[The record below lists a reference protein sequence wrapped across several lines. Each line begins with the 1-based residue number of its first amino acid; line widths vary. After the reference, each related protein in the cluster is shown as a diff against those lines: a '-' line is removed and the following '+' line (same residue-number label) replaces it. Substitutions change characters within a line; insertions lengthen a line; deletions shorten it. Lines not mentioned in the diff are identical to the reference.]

1 VNFCFDNGKLLNN
14 VVVST
19 MYNFTECGEG
29 SYSFEPRKP
38 FYMVDNSDDSG
49 TITTLNPKVIPHT
62 AKVSGKLAVSRSLA
76 SAVEKR
82 ATYNGCTTIEQTALV
97 SAVSAAKTYAS
108 NASDYLAAHSSSTA
122 RYTTWFGPYTQPR
135 HKTVQSHFS
144 NIASNDF
151 TGFRFDCTCTDSG
164 TYAYVYPD
172 QYVQF
177 LRKMNPGP
185 FRFGTIYLCGAFWK
199 APPTGTDSKVSNES
213 VLSANRFDY
222 PE

>member
-135 HKTVQSHFS
+135 HKMVQSHFS

-185 FRFGTIYLCGAFWK
+185 YPVLLG
-199 APPTGTDSKVSNES
+199 S
-213 VLSANRFDY
+213 VLSIFAVRSGKHHL
-222 PE
+222 PEPTPR